1 MELAFATHQGRVT
14 IGKWNLL
21 AFNLQDG
28 RRLLAKETFKEVLAL
43 PSTGGN
49 KDTLRKISQHQLMRN
64 SALTAAM
71 GIFENPVCFRSGAGK
86 LIEGFEAEGLV
97 TLCKFLLKARE
108 IGALQTAALM
118 RTARAAESIIT
129 SLANVGLIAMIDEA
143 TGYQANRTKGSLQQI
158 FDKFLRTDYDKWN
171 KRFPDDFYQEIYRLR
186 NWEWKGRSVNLPQCV
201 GNFTNFM
208 VYERLAP
215 GLLGELQSRNPLL
228 ENGERL
234 VKHHQWLSDGFGQP
248 ALSHHIFAVI
258 TLMRISETWSAFI
271 AKLVKAFPQYGDQGW
286 LELEE

>member
-21 AFNLQDG
+21 AFNLRDG

-43 PSTGGN
+43 PTTGGN

-64 SALTAAM
+64 SALTTAM
-71 GIFENPVCFRSGAGK
+71 SVFENPICFRSNAGK

-108 IGALQTAALM
+108 IGVLQTAALM
-118 RTARAAESIIT
+118 RTARAAESIII

-143 TGYQANRTKGSLQQI
+143 TGYQAKRTKGSLQEI
-158 FDKFLRTDYDKWN
+158 FDKFLKTDYDSWN

-186 NWEWKGRSVNLPQCV
+186 KWEWKGRSINPPQCV
-201 GNFTNFM
+201 GNFTNFI
-208 VYERLAP
+208 VYMRLAP
-215 GLLGELQSRNPLL
+215 GILGELESRNPML

-234 VKHHQWLSDGFGQP
+234 VKHHQWLSDDIGQP

-258 TLMRISETWSAFI
+258 TLMKVSETWSAFI
-271 AKLVKAFPQYGDQGW
+271 AKLVKAFPQCGDQGW
-286 LELEE
+286 LELED